1 MIRDEI
7 DREKKRQAAIEAAER
22 AEREEIKREEDAR
35 RAAEEGPSLKEV
47 IQEKAIEEEEPLS
60 SKFTLSKILGGD
72 ILNTSAIRRQVPL
85 LILIT
90 FFIIIYVSNRYSCQ
104 KDLIEIDKLNKELV
118 NAKYKALS
126 TSSQLTEK
134 SRESHILEMLKQN
147 HDSVLKISSQ
157 PPFIVYEQE

>member
-47 IQEKAIEEEEPLS
+47 IQGKAIEEEEPLS

-90 FFIIIYVSNRYSCQ
+90 FFIIIYV
-104 KDLIEIDKLNKELV
+104 
-118 NAKYKALS
+118 
-126 TSSQLTEK
+126 
-134 SRESHILEMLKQN
+134 
-147 HDSVLKISSQ
+147 
-157 PPFIVYEQE
+157 